1 MRSQVRP
8 KPDLTFSNGTIKD
21 TVSQTITMD
30 THNVSQASANLLKL
44 LKQVNQE
51 SKPCIITSHQGDAVL
66 ISKHDWE
73 SLQETLCLLSIPEMQ
88 ESIIAGMTTPLSN
101 CLCEEELEW

>member
-1 MRSQVRP
+1 ME
-8 KPDLTFSNGTIKD
+8 TYYA
-21 TVSQTITMD
+21 
-30 THNVSQASANLLKL
+30 SQARANLLQL

-51 SKPCIITSHQGDAVL
+51 GKPCVITSHQGDALL

-73 SLQETLCLLSIPEMQ
+73 SLQETLCLQSIPEMQ

-101 CLCEEELEW
+101 CLCEDELEW